1 VGADT
6 LSGVRLTDLGWS
18 EERARQFDRAAAGKA
33 DLYPGR
39 VAVEFNHNYRVYV
52 DEAEWDAVIA
62 GRLKH
67 HTERRA
73 DLPAVGDWVVV
84 RRRGD
89 EQAAIV
95 GVLPRTSAFSR
106 KVAGE
111 LTDEQV
117 VAANIDVV
125 FVVTA
130 LDADFSVRRV
140 ERFLLLAREGG
151 ARPVVLLTK
160 PDLCPDVAG
169 AVAEVAAVAGDV
181 PVHVVAP
188 RSGEGMEQVAVYAGA
203 RRTCALLGSSG
214 VGKSTIVNRLVGQD
228 LRRTRDVRAADSK
241 GRHTTTHREL
251 IPIPGGGLLVDT
263 PGMREVQLWDVSAAV
278 EQTFDDVESLGEAC
292 HFTDCR
298 HRDEPRC
305 AVKAAVD
312 AGDLDASRLASYQ
325 RLQDEVRHLASR
337 QDVRARLD
345 DKRRAKVANRAF
357 SQKMRLKG
365 AKDR

>member
-1 VGADT
+1 MGW
-6 LSGVRLTDLGWS
+6 TDD
-18 EERARQFDRAAAGKA
+18 RARQFDAAAAGKP

-52 DEAEWDAVIA
+52 DEAEWEAVVA

-67 HTERRA
+67 RAERRA
-73 DLPAVGDWVVV
+73 DLPAVGDWVVL

-89 EQAAIV
+89 EGQAAIV
-95 GVLPRTSAFSR
+95 GVLPRVSAFSR

-111 LTDEQV
+111 TTEEQV

-140 ERFLLLAREGG
+140 ERYLLLAREGG
-151 ARPVVLLTK
+151 ASPVVLLTK
-160 PDLCPDVAG
+160 PDLCDDVPRL
-169 AVAEVAAVAGDV
+169 VAEVATVAGDA
-181 PVHVVAP
+181 PVHAVGP
-188 RSGEGMEQVAVYAGA
+188 LSGFGMEHVAAYAGP

-214 VGKSTIVNRLVGQD
+214 VGKSTIVNWLVG
-228 LRRTRDVRAADSK
+228 RDVRKTQSVRASDAK

-251 IPIPGGGLLVDT
+251 IQIPTGGLLIDT
-263 PGMREVQLWDVSAAV
+263 PGMREVQLWDVGSAV
-278 EQTFDDVESLGEAC
+278 EQTFEDVETLAATC

-305 AVKAAVD
+305 AVKAAVG
-312 AGDLDASRLASYQ
+312 AGQIEESRLESYH
-325 RLQDEVRHLASR
+325 RLQDELRHLAAR
-337 QDVRARLD
+337 QDARARLE
-345 DKRRAKVANRAF
+345 DKRLSKVANKAL
-357 SQKMRLKG
+357 SQKLRLKG
-365 AKDR
+365 AKDG

>member
-1 VGADT
+1 MR
-6 LSGVRLTDLGWS
+6 LSDLGWS
-18 EERARQFDRAAAGKA
+18 EDRARQFDEAAAGKP

-52 DEAEWDAVIA
+52 DEGEWDAVIA

-67 HTERRA
+67 HAERRA

-84 RRRGD
+84 RRRLD
-89 EQAAIV
+89 EDQAAIV
-95 GVLPRTSAFSR
+95 RVLPRASAFSR

-111 LTDEQV
+111 VTEEQV

-140 ERFLLLAREGG
+140 ERYLLLAREGG

-160 PDLCPDVAG
+160 PDLCSDVPQLL
-169 AVAEVAAVAGDV
+169 AEVATVAGDA
-181 PVHVVAP
+181 PVHVVGP
-188 RSGEGMEQVAVYAGA
+188 RSGYGMEHVASFAGA

-214 VGKSTIVNRLVGQD
+214 VGKSTIVNWLVGRD
-228 LRRTRDVRAADSK
+228 VRRTRSVRSSDSK

-251 IPIPGGGLLVDT
+251 IPIPTGGLLIDT
-263 PGMREVQLWDVSAAV
+263 PGMREVQLWDVGSAV
-278 EQTFDDVESLGEAC
+278 EQTFEDVEALAAAC
-292 HFTDCR
+292 HFSNCR
-298 HRDEPRC
+298 HRNEPRC
-305 AVKAAVD
+305 AVKAAVE
-312 AGDLDASRLASYQ
+312 AGQLDASRLESYH
-325 RLQDEVRHLASR
+325 RLQDELRHLAAR
-337 QDVRARLD
+337 QDVRARLE
-345 DKRRAKVANRAF
+345 DKRLSKVANKAL

-365 AKDR
+365 AKDG